1 MNTRALATMVIGNR
15 HKNIFELTK
24 NSIIEYAKKINSDL
38 VIYDELGY
46 VVVDY
51 NSSNIKNNWF
61 SSKTNPIEHS
71 EIEALDFL
79 LHAYNE
85 DWQNNAAKKL
95 RVVELL
101 EKYERVLF
109 IDCDILI
116 QKDSPDLFEI
126 VPFDKVGMFNEGTF
140 FTNYKED
147 FMQDWCEK
155 FGLDYS
161 KWDGAYYN
169 SGVILFSRGHENLFY
184 PPKFMYKDMF
194 YDQTHLNA
202 NIMEFDIPM
211 QNLPYQF
218 NRVFF
223 IDGVVPDSR
232 YDSFFIHYAGSWHL
246 LEEGH
251 DENPEYLLK
260 VISYDLDVLNGKIKK
275 PRFEEMNRADVDRWW
290 EI

>member
-24 NSIIEYAKKINSDL
+24 NNMKDYAKKIGADFI
-38 VIYDELGY
+38 IYDDQGY
-46 VVVDY
+46 VVNN
-51 NSSNIKNNWF
+51 NSSDDISDRFESKNMYIKK
-61 SSKTNPIEHS
+61 SKL
-71 EIEALDFL
+71 EAPEYL
-79 LHAYNE
+79 LHAYSKKYQ
-85 DWQNNAAKKL
+85 DSTTKKL
-95 RVVELL
+95 KIVELL

-109 IDCDILI
+109 LDCDILI
-116 QKDSPDLFEI
+116 RKDSPDIFDI
-126 VPFDKVGMFNEGTF
+126 VHPEKVGMFDEGTF

-155 FGLDYS
+155 FSLDYS
-161 KWDGAYYN
+161 KWNGSYYN
-169 SGVILFSRGHENLFY
+169 SGVTLFSRGHEKLFT
-184 PPKFMYKDMF
+184 PPKFTYKDMF

-202 NIMEFDIPM
+202 NIMEFDVPM

-232 YDSFFIHYAGSWHL
+232 YESFFIHYAGSWHL